1 MAAIFIASSIPN
13 LDRIPGGFSDKTAH
27 FWAYAVLGA
36 FALRA
41 TARATW
47 RAVNGR
53 AAAIAWLIAATYA
66 ITDEWHQALVPGRSP
81 SWEDWV
87 ADALGAAVAVI
98 AILAIR
104 RARAGRAV

>member
-41 TARATW
+41 TW
-47 RAVNGR
+47 
-53 AAAIAWLIAATYA
+53 
-66 ITDEWHQALVPGRSP
+66 PGP
-81 SWEDWV
+81 
-87 ADALGAAVAVI
+87 
-98 AILAIR
+98 
-104 RARAGRAV
+104 